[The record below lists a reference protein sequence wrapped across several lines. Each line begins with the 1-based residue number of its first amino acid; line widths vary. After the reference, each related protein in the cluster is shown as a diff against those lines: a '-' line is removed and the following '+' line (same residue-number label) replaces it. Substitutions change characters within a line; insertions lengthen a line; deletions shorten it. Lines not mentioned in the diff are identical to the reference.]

1 MGPRDGTV
9 RKVGATVCSLPVTH
23 TDVQVLQEELQQT
36 SAQAQRP
43 HPLVAPRGLDPRAQV
58 LGKMGVS
65 HGCPGGQPR
74 RQEPVHSGQVS
85 VPARPPFQASGASR
99 TSGWVT
105 TAAAHPCPAGLDHT
119 HGPPGGPRASWA
131 YRGMECSQGGRQHGH
146 HLPIPASRW
155 PQTIRSSHL
164 RHLQGLWVPAP

>member
-1 MGPRDGTV
+1 MV
-9 RKVGATVCSLPVTH
+9 WSLPVTH

-36 SAQAQRP
+36 STQAQCP

-85 VPARPPFQASGASR
+85 GPARPPFQALGASR
-99 TSGWVT
+99 PHQGGSPQLQFTTVCWPGSHTWPPRWTQSKLGLQREGVFPGRETAWPPPAHPGVSLAPGDQKLTSG
-105 TAAAHPCPAGLDHT
+105 APAGL
-119 HGPPGGPRASWA
+119 
-131 YRGMECSQGGRQHGH
+131 C
-146 HLPIPASRW
+146 
-155 PQTIRSSHL
+155 
-164 RHLQGLWVPAP
+164 APSG